1 MKKNRRKKRKNRKK
15 REREKEKE
23 TREKER
29 ENKRVIK
36 IKCCSKC
43 NKICTSFKLRYE
55 GRMRDIYH
63 LYAQNGCFNENSWI
77 IYGKLDADKIV
88 DNLCY
93 ICKKIN

>member
-36 IKCCSKC
+36 IKCCSKS
-43 NKICTSFKLRYE
+43 NKICASFKLKYE

-63 LYAQNGCFNENSWI
+63 LYAQIGCFNENS
-77 IYGKLDADKIV
+77 
-88 DNLCY
+88 
-93 ICKKIN
+93 